1 MTTTLCTHPYVVIC
15 SITFVLTMQTLKL
28 WNLQKTIPAKKSAS
42 LDVEPVYTFRAHRGA
57 VLSLDVAPAGDYVFS
72 GGQDS
77 TIRVWNM
84 PNPNIDPYDA
94 FDPSVLAATLTGKCF
109 FTLYRIHQ
117 LSNNHSSPMS
127 PSPTASSWTP
137 PGLLQQ

>member
-1 MTTTLCTHPYVVIC
+1 MHAIVPFPSLA
-15 SITFVLTMQTLKL
+15 QTLKL

-94 FDPSVLAATLTGKCF
+94 FDPSVLASTLTGKSFSFWHF
-109 FTLYRIHQ
+109 FHRLIGLYKIYHT
-117 LSNNHSSPMS
+117 SSRRNMFKS
-127 PSPTASSWTP
+127 RVLVQYEGLPSAPAS
-137 PGLLQQ
+137 

>member
-1 MTTTLCTHPYVVIC
+1 MGRALGFHPAEPVL
-15 SITFVLTMQTLKL
+15 ITASEDQTLKL

-57 VLSLDVAPAGDYVFS
+57 VLSLEVAPAGDYIFS

-94 FDPSVLAATLTGKCF
+94 FDPSVLATTLSGHTDCVWG
-109 FTLYRIHQ
+109 
-117 LSNNHSSPMS
+117 LSYHGAVKLWNPLAHSSP
-127 PSPTASSWTP
+127 
-137 PGLLQQ
+137 LLRTFSAA

>member
-1 MTTTLCTHPYVVIC
+1 MREVKSLIWLIFSALMFFFYLDC
-15 SITFVLTMQTLKL
+15 QTLKL
-28 WNLQKTIPAKKSAS
+28 WNLQKTIPAKKSTS

-57 VLSLDVAPAGDYVFS
+57 VLSLEVAPAGDYIFS

-94 FDPSVLAATLTGKCF
+94 FDPSVLATTLSGTVTVTSFVG
-109 FTLYRIHQ
+109 
-117 LSNNHSSPMS
+117 
-127 PSPTASSWTP
+127 
-137 PGLLQQ
+137 